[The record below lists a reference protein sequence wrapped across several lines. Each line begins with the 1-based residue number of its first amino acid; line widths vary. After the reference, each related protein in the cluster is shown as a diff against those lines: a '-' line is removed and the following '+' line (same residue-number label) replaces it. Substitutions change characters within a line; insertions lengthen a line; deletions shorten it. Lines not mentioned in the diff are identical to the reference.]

1 MIFEGEGSGL
11 KVNINGRCRMPMLGG
26 SGLGLAL
33 DAGVVSLV
41 SNRQPS
47 GSSVGA
53 VLGPC
58 IEGNRGGRGSLM
70 NSVDDNFKKCQA
82 PRGQADAGS
91 DYNTIIAR
99 RD

>member
-1 MIFEGEGSGL
+1 VILEGEGYGS
-11 KVNINGRCRMPMLGG
+11 KVNINGRCCMPILK
-26 SGLGLAL
+26 GLGLAL
-33 DAGVVSLV
+33 DAGLLSRV

-58 IEGNRGGRGSLM
+58 IESNRRAWGSLM
-70 NSVDDNFKKCQA
+70 NSVDDGFKTCKA
-82 PRGQADAGS
+82 PRWQADAGS